1 MNDLTSLQN
10 AYADA
15 LFSLSEERGTT
26 EEILDDVKSLTVI
39 LNENPSYLKMLDSPA
54 LSLNER
60 LGLIDGAFSTLSRDL
75 LNTVKLLAEKR
86 LSSLLPRVLSAFV
99 TEYERSRGI
108 ERVEV
113 ISSIPLTKE
122 KIERLRQRLEAIT
135 KKQIVISNTHDPSI
149 LGGIKLRYMG
159 KELDGSI
166 KTRLS
171 DFEKRLSELVI

>member
-15 LFSLSEERGTT
+15 LFSLSEERGAT
-26 EEILDDVKSLTVI
+26 EKVLLDVKALCVI

-86 LSSLLPRVLSAFV
+86 LCRLLLKVLLAFISK
-99 TEYERSRGI
+99 YESSRGI
-108 ERVEV
+108 ERVEA
-113 ISSIPLTKE
+113 ISSIPLSKE
-122 KIERLRQRLEAIT
+122 QIERLKEKLEVIT
-135 KKQIVISNTHDPSI
+135 KKQIVISNIHDPSI
-149 LGGIKLRYMG
+149 LGGIKLRYMD
-159 KELDGSI
+159 KELDGSM
-166 KTRLS
+166 KTRLR
-171 DFEKRLSELVI
+171 DFEKKLSELVI

>member
-26 EEILDDVKSLTVI
+26 EQVLLDINTLRAV

-75 LNTVKLLAEKR
+75 LNTVKLLSEKR
-86 LSSLLPRVLSAFV
+86 LSYILQKVLSAFV
-99 TEYERSRGI
+99 LKYENARGI
-108 ERVEV
+108 ERVEA
-113 ISSIPLTKE
+113 ISSIPLSKERLKRLKE
-122 KIERLRQRLEAIT
+122 KLEVIT

-166 KTRLS
+166 KTKLS
-171 DFEKRLSELVI
+171 DFEKKLSALII